1 MKQRNY
7 NCIIFSNEVVF
18 KEKFNTMLGIYCR
31 RIKAPGTMP
40 IPSCFAPTLLMS
52 LRISFTVSF
61 HLFAGTFR
69 EKESGHRCSE
79 RTKC

>member
-7 NCIIFSNEVVF
+7 NCIILNEVVF

-31 RIKAPGTMP
+31 RIKGSGTMP

-52 LRISFTVSF
+52 LISF